1 MAQSRLPLG
10 PQDFDYAKYSR
21 VSLDDVINNFIVAYT
36 GKDKVLS
43 KVPRHEVAFWAQ
55 RAVQEFTY
63 DIFRSEKNIEY
74 ELGPTR
80 KLALPNDFVNMV
92 KVTWIDSQGTER
104 VAYRNRQAS
113 PSKGALQ
120 DENYDQLYDNDGLPL
135 FADESEQEKRFQDPS
150 VRDELLDLAQN
161 YYYNYITDYNYSYY
175 NESYYGRQWGA
186 NPEEVNVNGTYLLDW
201 DRGLIVFDY
210 LFREGQ
216 LVTVRYLSDGLAEN
230 DDLENVYIPKLAEDA
245 IYARVLYEL
254 AKIRPSAAGAAGL
267 YKKEAYAKMKNTK
280 IRLMDLKAEEMAQLM
295 RAKSKWIKH

>member
-1 MAQSRLPLG
+1 MAESRLPLG

-36 GKDKVLS
+36 GQGKVLS

-120 DENYDQLYDNDGLPL
+120 DENYNQLYDNDGLPL

-161 YYYNYITDYNYSYY
+161 YYYNYITDYNYSHIIMK
-175 NESYYGRQWGA
+175 
-186 NPEEVNVNGTYLLDW
+186 VIMDVNGE
-201 DRGLIVFDY
+201 LI
-210 LFREGQ
+210 R
-216 LVTVRYLSDGLAEN
+216 R
-230 DDLENVYIPKLAEDA
+230 
-245 IYARVLYEL
+245 
-254 AKIRPSAAGAAGL
+254 
-267 YKKEAYAKMKNTK
+267 
-280 IRLMDLKAEEMAQLM
+280 RLMLM
-295 RAKSKWIKH
+295 ELTFLTGIED